1 MARTS
6 SKEPILIVACGN
18 PDAGDDGFGHAVAE
32 ALRAVPAPGMTVV
45 ELGARP
51 TDLLH
56 YAAGYDALIIVDAV
70 CRPGEKPGSLVDV
83 DWFDPAR
90 PVLQSE
96 EALST
101 HGISLGGQIDLGRC
115 LEMLPASVQLVGVN
129 IAQTETGC
137 HMSKAVRRR
146 VPEAVGLI
154 RQHAMR
160 AMSRAG

>member
-1 MARTS
+1 MARRS
-6 SKEPILIVACGN
+6 SKKQILIVACGN

-32 ALRAVPAPGMTVV
+32 GLRADQVSGITVA

-51 TDLLH
+51 TDLLD
-56 YAAGYDALIIVDAV
+56 YAGEYDALIIVDAV

-96 EALST
+96 EVLST
-101 HGISLGGQIDLGRC
+101 HGISLGRQIDLGQC
-115 LEMLPASVQLVGVN
+115 LEMLPSSVRLVGVN

-137 HMSKAVRRR
+137 HMTEAVRRSI
-146 VPEAVGLI
+146 PEVLGLI

-160 AMSRAG
+160 ATS